1 MKVQVSGCRLG
12 FRVVGLR
19 VSSLL
24 SLSPKPETARAQQ
37 GGQDCAVL
45 GFMASGLM
53 LWVFRVQRIRA

>member
-37 GGQDCAVL
+37 GVRIVL
-45 GFMASGLM
+45 F
-53 LWVFRVQRIRA
+53 